1 MQEFPMH
8 ALTGKHN
15 RLGCENVGNDGR
27 CTINKGLVVIYV
39 TICHASIILANKCEN
54 WYRQLN

>member
-39 TICHASIILANKCEN
+39 TICHASIILANS
-54 WYRQLN
+54 